1 MSGAS
6 EDSADTVLS
15 VPSFGRMHRY
25 HHDNRTFGRSLLQ
38 HEMEMRFLT
47 LSSPTLAGSQRR
59 RDLRL
64 APSPRLRAKPTS
76 HAIATTTAAI
86 QSR

>member
-47 LSSPTLAGSQRR
+47 LSSPTSPALSGGETCGW
-59 RDLRL
+59 RL
-64 APSPRLRAKPTS
+64 PPG
-76 HAIATTTAAI
+76 
-86 QSR
+86 